1 MNEGL
6 LNKKAEEQSL
16 LSRYLKDLHEENME
30 NSAKPNVSEQRNG
43 PNTPVSNL
51 RKDAKEND
59 VNEGN
64 WKKKNGKH
72 LAANPQEDKC
82 QQHYES
88 QHLRSSKNASDSYGI
103 FVYRKKIDLN
113 KPIDFEL

>member
-6 LNKKAEEQSL
+6 LNKNAEEQSL
-16 LSRYLKDLHEENME
+16 LSRYLKDLHEENLE
-30 NSAKPNVSEQRNG
+30 NAVRPNASEQRNG
-43 PNTPVSNL
+43 PNTTVGNL
-51 RKDAKEND
+51 RKEAKEND

-72 LAANPQEDKC
+72 LAADPQEEK
-82 QQHYES
+82 QHHYES
-88 QHLRSSKNASDSYGI
+88 QHLRSSKNVSDSYGI